1 MPVLRLFRIELT
13 ADCGEVQP
21 RGFRIAFAHLPVGL
35 GRNGGIDRQHL
46 APAIA
51 ALPCASHA
59 RRGTPP
65 AFMPPSITSSL
76 PVT

>member
-1 MPVLRLFRIELT
+1 MAKDTFVGRELPAFYR
-13 ADCGEVQP
+13 ADA
-21 RGFRIAFAHLPVGL
+21 RAS
-35 GRNGGIDRQHL
+35 
-46 APAIA
+46 APAGATLPFA
-51 ALPCASHA
+51 ARAAAYC

>member
-1 MPVLRLFRIELT
+1 MAKET
-13 ADCGEVQP
+13 
-21 RGFRIAFAHLPVGL
+21 PVGRKL
-35 GRNGGIDRQHL
+35 LAFYRSGACAS
-46 APAIA
+46 APAGATLPFA
-51 ALPCASHA
+51 ARAAAYC